1 MIRPEV
7 QALFVKYREAIIGV
21 LVTLLGLYWTT
32 SVGLLQWVGVAVAL
46 GGAVLVFTGI
56 QRARFRSEGGGPG
69 IVTLDEGEVSYFG
82 PFDGGAVS
90 MREMTMLSL
99 DPTAIPPVWI
109 LSQGGQKDLYIPV
122 NAEGSDRLFDAF
134 ATLPGIR
141 TDHLLSAL
149 NRGADDVVVIWAK
162 PPKALH

>member
-122 NAEGSDRLFDAF
+122 NAEGADRLFDAF

-149 NRGADDVVVIWAK
+149 NRGANDVVVIWAK

>member
-56 QRARFRSEGGGPG
+56 QRARFRSHGGGPG

-122 NAEGSDRLFDAF
+122 NAEGADRLFDAF